1 HQNVHNGALANTYTT
16 APHDGVSNEAAVMKH
31 VPHQTTVKTV
41 IRSWAWMPLS
51 VSTCTPVTAQII
63 ETASDNAARASMLDQ
78 WPIAKAA
85 TKPADR
91 STHVRLKYVRSM
103 RR

>member
-1 HQNVHNGALANTYTT
+1 MYPT
-16 APHDGVSNEAAVMKH
+16 APHNGVSKEVAVMKH

-41 IRSWAWMPLS
+41 IRSWAWMPVS

-78 WPIAKAA
+78 WPIARAA
-85 TKPADR
+85 TKPADK
-91 STHVRLKYVRSM
+91 SAHVRLRYVRSTC
-103 RR
+103 RARHALTCTI